1 MAVLN
6 SVGTV
11 PEERDSFRILVMMRR
26 SESRCSKRSGVGMGS
41 RSQDVF
47 IDCVMILRTNCSD
60 TGENSQSAVPVPVNT
75 ADTSEV
81 SGERENVFRIVSIL
95 SVKNCENSPGSC
107 DGSWVDG
114 IEAFAVL
121 PNILVTVLKS
131 SLQDDATATL
141 DE

>member
-11 PEERDSFRILVMMRR
+11 PEERDSFRILVMMGR

-47 IDCVMILRTNCSD
+47 IDCVMILRTNYSD
-60 TGENSQSAVPVPVNT
+60 TGENSQSAVSVNT

-81 SGERENVFRIVSIL
+81 SGESEKAFRIVSIL
-95 SVKNCENSPGSC
+95 SAKNCENSPGSC

-114 IEAFAVL
+114 IKTFAVL
-121 PNILVTVLKS
+121 PNMLVTVLKS
-131 SLQDDATATL
+131 SLQDDAAATL